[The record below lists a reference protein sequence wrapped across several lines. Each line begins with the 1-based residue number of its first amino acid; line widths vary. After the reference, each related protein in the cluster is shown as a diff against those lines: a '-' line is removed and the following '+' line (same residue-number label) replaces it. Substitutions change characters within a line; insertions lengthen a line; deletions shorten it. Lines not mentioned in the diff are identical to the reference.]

1 MGVKINF
8 DPDKKLIPLS
18 TVPALLAEL
27 TGVTRSRQTI
37 YSWTKK
43 GCRTNDA
50 RMVKLEIIV
59 RMNQTF
65 TTKENVLKF
74 IQEVG

>member
-18 TVPALLAEL
+18 AVPALLAEL
-27 TGVTRSRQTI
+27 TGVTRSRNTI

-43 GCRTNDA
+43 GCRTKDA
-50 RMVKLEIIV
+50 RVVKLKVTV

-65 TTKENVLKF
+65 TTKKDVIDF
-74 IQEVG
+74 ISEVG